1 MYPMKP
7 IFLGRSGVIEL
18 FGDVPGLLLQLVQR
32 ESWANLGAG
41 PAICPILVRSKG
53 PMFTMR
59 PSWAHAAPGRVGSTR
74 KNGEM
79 LEIRRNKHGTNQ
91 HQFCFFPPKDQKI
104 VTTLINTPKPWAHP
118 GQVTWT
124 RSFSAKDASPSPDHN
139 EHSNT
144 TYFNM
149 RSNTEPG
156 FRKLLVYDLSF
167 SWYFGLSFKAIYNIY
182 HNYRTRQ

>member
-7 IFLGRSGVIEL
+7 IFLGRLGVVEL

-79 LEIRRNKHGTNQ
+79 LEIRRNKHETNQ
-91 HQFCFFPPKDQKI
+91 HQSGFFPPKDQKLWPHWSI
-104 VTTLINTPKPWAHP
+104 HQNAEHTLAKLREPNPSQQKTRPPAPIIMNTATQRTSTRDPILN
-118 GQVTWT
+118 QV
-124 RSFSAKDASPSPDHN
+124 FEN
-139 EHSNT
+139 
-144 TYFNM
+144 Y
-149 RSNTEPG
+149 
-156 FRKLLVYDLSF
+156 
-167 SWYFGLSFKAIYNIY
+167 WYMI
-182 HNYRTRQ
+182 